1 MIEER
6 LQALG
11 IKLPAAPRPVASYVP
26 AVEAGPLLFISG
38 QLPFHDGALLHVGQV
53 PDPVSV
59 EAAREA
65 ARQCVINA
73 LAVARE
79 QLGSLDRVERVAR
92 LSGYVACSPTF
103 YQQPVVINGA
113 SDLLEAV
120 FGTAGKHSRIAVG
133 VASLPLNAPVELDLI
148 LLVKGATW

>member
-11 IKLPAAPRPVASYVP
+11 IELPAAPRPVASYVP
-26 AVEAGPLLFISG
+26 AVEAGALLFLSG
-38 QLPFHDGALLHVGQV
+38 QLPFRDGVLLHTGRV

-59 EAAREA
+59 EAAQEA

-79 QLGSLDRVERVAR
+79 QLGTLDRVEQLVR
-92 LSGYVACSPTF
+92 LSGYVASSPDF
-103 YQQPVVINGA
+103 YQQPAVINGA
-113 SDLLEAV
+113 SDLLEAI
-120 FGTAGKHSRIAVG
+120 FGAAGKHSRIAVG

-148 LLVKGATW
+148 MQITRAA

>member
-11 IKLPAAPRPVASYVP
+11 IELPAAPRPVASYVP
-26 AVEAGPLLFISG
+26 AVEAGELLFISG
-38 QLPFHDGALLHVGQV
+38 QLPFRDGILLHTGRV
-53 PDPVSV
+53 PAPVAV
-59 EAAREA
+59 EAAQQA

-73 LAVARE
+73 LAVVRE
-79 QLGSLDRVERVAR
+79 QLGTLDRVKRLVR
-92 LSGYVACSPTF
+92 LSGYVASSPDF
-103 YQQPVVINGA
+103 YQQPAVINGA
-113 SDLLEAV
+113 SDLLEAI

-148 LLVKGATW
+148 MQITGVA